1 MLAAVT
7 GRQTGMALTGG
18 AGGMLMLAAGRRGAL
33 CTALTGGAGGTL
45 WLAAF

>member
-1 MLAAVT
+1 
-7 GRQTGMALTGG
+7 
-18 AGGMLMLAAGRRGAL
+18 LAAGRRGAL